1 MPWARKN
8 LGTWF
13 PLQERVIIWKFG
25 SEDPIYGENYRD
37 RVNVSPNAE
46 VSDASIT
53 IRGLTMTDNGTYECS
68 VSLLSDLY
76 GTSQARVR
84 LLVLGEERVVML
96 QAPCLP
102 LLPPDGTPVPVNSMS

>member
-1 MPWARKN
+1 MI
-8 LGTWF
+8 T
-13 PLQERVIIWKFG
+13 WKFG
-25 SEDPIYGENYRD
+25 NKDPIYGENYQD
-37 RVNVSPNAE
+37 RVNVSPNVE

-76 GTSQARVR
+76 GTSQVRVR

-96 QAPCLP
+96 LP
-102 LLPPDGTPVPVNSMS
+102 LLPPGGTPVPVNSMS